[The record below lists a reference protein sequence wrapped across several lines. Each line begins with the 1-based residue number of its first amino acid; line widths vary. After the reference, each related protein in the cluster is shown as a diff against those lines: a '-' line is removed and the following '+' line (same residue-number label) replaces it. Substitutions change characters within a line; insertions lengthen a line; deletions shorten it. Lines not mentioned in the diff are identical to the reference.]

1 MAVNLLD
8 MIKGA
13 IAGQV
18 SESIGSSV
26 GLDKKQ
32 SSSALDALIP
42 VLLGGMLKKASTPSG
57 ADELSKTIG
66 NQDSSILGNLGDL
79 LGSGKQSS
87 LIEAGLKLLPS
98 LLGGSQSSIVPAL
111 AKLLGI
117 SDKSITSLLGL
128 LAPIAISVIGKYVKS
143 QGLGV
148 SDLTKLF
155 KDQSSFLSSAI
166 PGELQGAMGLTS
178 MLGDA
183 ASSAQSAVTNNPL
196 PINKL
201 LKWVIPAVVVAGV
214 AYLLISSMDQPK
226 NLQKAPPTTPP
237 QIVGDNIN
245 VDKLKA
251 RVNSTFNALTS
262 SLEGITDETTAT
274 EAVEKVKEVATA
286 FDGIGIDKLP
296 DEAKTAVIAA
306 IKPFIVTVNESLKKI
321 YAIPGVQA
329 IIEPVVNPFL
339 EKVTAL
345 TGA

>member
-1 MAVNLLD
+1 
-8 MIKGA
+8 
-13 IAGQV
+13 
-18 SESIGSSV
+18 
-26 GLDKKQ
+26 
-32 SSSALDALIP
+32 
-42 VLLGGMLKKASTPSG
+42 
-57 ADELSKTIG
+57 
-66 NQDSSILGNLGDL
+66 
-79 LGSGKQSS
+79 
-87 LIEAGLKLLPS
+87 
-98 LLGGSQSSIVPAL
+98 
-111 AKLLGI
+111 
-117 SDKSITSLLGL
+117 
-128 LAPIAISVIGKYVKS
+128 
-143 QGLGV
+143 
-148 SDLTKLF
+148 
-155 KDQSSFLSSAI
+155 
-166 PGELQGAMGLTS
+166 MGLTS

-226 NLQKAPPTTPP
+226 NLQKAPPTAPP

-262 SLEGITDETTAT
+262 SLESITDETTAT